1 MWFKNLQIYRVLP
14 EWPITADNLAA
25 QLSRKQFHPCGSQ
38 DMESRGWVSPCDG
51 GDLVHAVGDNWLICL
66 QTEAKI
72 LPPAVINKEAD
83 ARAAVI
89 AEQQG
94 FKLGRK
100 QMKEL
105 REQVMD
111 EFLPRAFTRIRKTY
125 AWLNVQ
131 AGWLVIDAAS
141 QNKAEDVLEQ
151 LRHALDTLPLTLL
164 RTERSP
170 MSAMADWLA
179 ASEAPAGF
187 TIDQDCTVRSI
198 AEDRK
203 EVSYRRGINDE
214 QIREHLEAGCLP
226 IKLAMTF
233 DDRVSFVLTERMELK
248 RIDLLD
254 VVRDSVRADEHED
267 AQALFDAEF
276 ALMAG
281 ELLRLLYATVAALG
295 GELVREA
302 DLVDEARKAA

>member
-1 MWFKNLQIYRVLP
+1 MYFKNLQPYRLST
-14 EWPITADNLAA
+14 EWPITAEALHEQLA
-25 QLSRKQFHPCGSQ
+25 RKPFHSCGSQ
-38 DMESRGWVSPCDG
+38 DFESRGWVAPCDD
-51 GDLVHAVGDNWLICL
+51 GDLVHAIGDDWLICL
-66 QTEAKI
+66 QTETKI

-83 ARAAVI
+83 ARAAAI
-89 AEQQG
+89 AEQFG
-94 FKLGRK
+94 YKPGRK
-100 QMKEL
+100 QMEEL
-105 REQVMD
+105 REQVTA

-125 AWLNVQ
+125 AWLNAQ
-131 AGWLVIDAAS
+131 AGWLAIDAAS

-151 LRHALDTLPLTLL
+151 MRHALPVALL

-187 TIDQDCTVRSI
+187 TIDQDCTVRSV

-248 RIDLLD
+248 RIDFLD
-254 VVRDSVRADEHED
+254 VIRDQAKADEHED

-281 ELLRLLYATVAALG
+281 ELLRLLDAMVAALG

-302 DLVDEARKAA
+302 DLIDEARKAA